1 MKRLTK
7 SRDRKL
13 SGVLGGLAEYFGAD
27 PSLVRLA
34 FIAVAIFTVIVPC
47 VLLYIIA
54 AIVIPD
60 A

>member
-1 MKRLTK
+1 
-7 SRDRKL
+7 
-13 SGVLGGLAEYFGAD
+13 VLGGLAEYFGAD